1 MGDGVI
7 DGRGGEPILGQT
19 MTWWNLADLARK
31 GGTQNNPRLIVLNRC
46 NNFTLYRI
54 TLLNSPNF
62 HVGYDN
68 GKGFTV
74 WGVKI
79 WCPERARNTD
89 GIDPGNSTDVTIT
102 RSYIHTGD
110 DEIAIKASLGAPTS
124 HMSIVSNHFYSGHG
138 MSIGSPTDGGASAIR
153 VSDLSI
159 DGSDNGLRI
168 KSNITRGGEV
178 KDVVFEDICIR
189 DTPNPILMDTS
200 YTAHASKES
209 NRIPFFHDIVVRNVA
224 VGGPGRVTLDGYDA
238 AHPVGI
244 QFDNVVFDEPGKIKV
259 AAHNADVRIGPG
271 AFPLKIEGDH
281 VRVTGTPGTSS
292 PNSCGGK
299 FIDFPTQH

>member
-1 MGDGVI
+1 
-7 DGRGGEPILGQT
+7 
-19 MTWWNLADLARK
+19 
-31 GGTQNNPRLIVLNRC
+31 
-46 NNFTLYRI
+46 
-54 TLLNSPNF
+54 
-62 HVGYDN
+62 
-68 GKGFTV
+68 
-74 WGVKI
+74 
-79 WCPERARNTD
+79 
-89 GIDPGNSTDVTIT
+89 
-102 RSYIHTGD
+102 
-110 DEIAIKASLGAPTS
+110 
-124 HMSIVSNHFYSGHG
+124 

-178 KDVVFEDICIR
+178 KDVVFDDICIR

-209 NRIPFFHDIVVRNVA
+209 NRIPFFHDIVVRDVA
-224 VGGPGRVTLDGYDA
+224 VGGPGKVTLDGYDA

-281 VRVTGTPGTSS
+281 IRVTGTPGTSS
-292 PNSCGGK
+292 PNNCGGK
-299 FIDFPTQH
+299 LIDFPTQH